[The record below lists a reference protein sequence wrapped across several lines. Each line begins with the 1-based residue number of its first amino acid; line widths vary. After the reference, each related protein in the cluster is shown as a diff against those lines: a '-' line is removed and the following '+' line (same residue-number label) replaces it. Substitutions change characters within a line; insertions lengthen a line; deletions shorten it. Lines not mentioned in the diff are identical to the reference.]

1 MGTPQERA
9 KSLLGLVREHAD
21 ASETQRHL
29 KSEVANAFAREGLF
43 RIAAP
48 IDFFGSEQDPVTQ
61 IETIETIASVDG
73 SAAWNLMIGIETF
86 GLIAPGF
93 THCRELIEDQSVIM
107 CSSTASAGR
116 AEKVDGGYR
125 VTGRWGFCSGC
136 HNSDLFGATVF
147 IYENGEREES
157 GHQYLVVPKAQFE
170 ILDTWHT
177 SGLCGSGSHD
187 VLLEDVFVP
196 EERLVAPL
204 GKVQH
209 QSALL
214 RMPFRSRLCY
224 NKVAIAFGLARSALD
239 SFVELAEGKVPR
251 FTSKSL
257 KNRGWAQRAI
267 AESEVRVR
275 SARALVIEL
284 VESLWEKARLDQS
297 VSDKEAAIFQL
308 ACSDAVRGCI
318 ASVSQ
323 LVEAAGTTANQKGHP
338 LERTARDIQVV
349 GQHQTVAPHHIE
361 DAGRVLLGVPAVDA
375 MLASMSS

>member
-9 KSLLGLVREHAD
+9 KGLLGLVREHAE
-21 ASETQRHL
+21 ASESQRHL
-29 KSEVANAFAREGLF
+29 KREVAEAFAREGLF

-48 IDFFGSEQDPVTQ
+48 VDFFGSEEDPITQ
-61 IETIETIASVDG
+61 IETIESVAYADG

-93 THCRELIEDQSVIM
+93 VHCRELIEDLSVIM

-116 AEKVDGGYR
+116 ADKVDGGYR
-125 VTGRWGFCSGC
+125 VSGRWGFCSGC
-136 HNSDLFGATVF
+136 HNSELFGATVY
-147 IYENGEREES
+147 IYENGERDKS
-157 GHQYLVVPKAQFE
+157 GHQYLVVPKPEFE
-170 ILDTWHT
+170 ILDTWYT

-187 VLLEDVFVP
+187 VVLEDVFVP

-209 QSALL
+209 DSALL

-224 NKVAIAFGLARSALD
+224 NKVAIALGLARSALD
-239 SFVELAEGKVPR
+239 DFVDLAEGKVPR

-257 KNRGWAQRAI
+257 KERGWAQRAI

-275 SARALVIEL
+275 SVRALVVEL
-284 VESLWEKARLDQS
+284 LGSLWDKAVEGEA
-297 VSDKEAAIFQL
+297 VSDKEAALFQL
-308 ACSDAVRGCI
+308 ACSDAVRSCI
-318 ASVSQ
+318 GAVDR

-338 LERTARDIQVV
+338 LERVARDIRVV

-361 DAGRVLLGVPAVDA
+361 DAGKVLLGVPAVDA
-375 MLASMSS
+375 MLAQLPK

>member
-9 KSLLGLVREHAD
+9 KGLLGLVREHAD
-21 ASETQRHL
+21 ESESQRHL
-29 KSEVANAFAREGLF
+29 KGEVATAFAQEGLF

-48 IDFFGSEQDPVTQ
+48 VDFFGSEEDPVTQ
-61 IETIETIASVDG
+61 IETIETVASVDG
-73 SAAWNLMIGIETF
+73 SAAWNLMIGIEAF

-93 THCRELIEDQSVIM
+93 IHCRDLIEDQSVIM

-116 AEKVDGGYR
+116 AEKIDGGYR

-147 IYENGEREES
+147 LYKNGERVQG
-157 GHQYLVVPKAQFE
+157 GHQYLVVSKPEFE

-187 VLLEDVFVP
+187 VVLEDVFVP

-204 GKVQH
+204 GQVRH
-209 QSALL
+209 QSPLL
-214 RMPFRSRLCY
+214 RMPYRSRLCY

-257 KNRGWAQRAI
+257 KNRGWAQRAL
-267 AESEVRVR
+267 AESEVRVLA
-275 SARALVIEL
+275 ARALVIEL
-284 VESLWEKARLDQS
+284 VESLWEKARLDQP
-297 VSDKEAAIFQL
+297 VSAKEAAIFQL

-338 LERTARDIQVV
+338 LERTARDIKVV

-375 MLASMSS
+375 MLVDMAS

>member
-1 MGTPQERA
+1 MRTPQERA
-9 KSLLGLVREHAD
+9 KDLLGLIREHAD
-21 ASETQRHL
+21 ESESQRHL
-29 KSEVANAFAREGLF
+29 KGEVAIAFAQEGLF

-48 IDFFGSEQDPVTQ
+48 VDFFGSEEDPVTQ
-61 IETIETIASVDG
+61 IETIETVASVDG

-93 THCRELIEDQSVIM
+93 IHCRELIEDQSVIM

-147 IYENGEREES
+147 LYENGERVQG
-157 GHQYLVVPKAQFE
+157 GHQYLVVPKPEFE

-187 VLLEDVFVP
+187 VVLEDVFVP

-204 GKVQH
+204 GQVQD
-209 QSALL
+209 QSPLL

-284 VESLWEKARLDQS
+284 VELLWEKARLDLP

-318 ASVSQ
+318 ASVS
-323 LVEAAGTTANQKGHP
+323 LPNLK
-338 LERTARDIQVV
+338 I
-349 GQHQTVAPHHIE
+349 
-361 DAGRVLLGVPAVDA
+361 
-375 MLASMSS
+375 

>member
-9 KSLLGLVREHAD
+9 KGLLGLVREHAD
-21 ASETQRHL
+21 ESESQRHL
-29 KSEVANAFAREGLF
+29 KGEVAIAFAQEGLF

-48 IDFFGSEQDPVTQ
+48 VDFFGSEEDPVTQ
-61 IETIETIASVDG
+61 IETIETVASVDG

-93 THCRELIEDQSVIM
+93 IHCRDLIEDQSVIM

-147 IYENGEREES
+147 LYESGERVQG
-157 GHQYLVVPKAQFE
+157 GHQYLVVSKPEFE

-187 VLLEDVFVP
+187 VVLEDVFVP

-204 GKVQH
+204 GQVQH
-209 QSALL
+209 QSPLL

-284 VESLWEKARLDQS
+284 VELLWEKAQLDQP
-297 VSDKEAAIFQL
+297 VSGKEAAIFQL

-338 LERTARDIQVV
+338 LERTARDIKVV

-375 MLASMSS
+375 MLVDMPS

>member
-157 GHQYLVVPKAQFE
+157 SHQYLVVPKAQFE

-284 VESLWEKARLDQS
+284 VESLWEKARLDQP

-318 ASVSQ
+318 ASVNQ

>member
-9 KSLLGLVREHAD
+9 KGLLGLVREHAE
-21 ASETQRHL
+21 ASESQRHL
-29 KSEVANAFAREGLF
+29 KREVAEAFAREGLF

-48 IDFFGSEQDPVTQ
+48 VDFFGSEEDPITQ
-61 IETIETIASVDG
+61 IETIESVAYADG

-93 THCRELIEDQSVIM
+93 VHCRELIEDLSVIM

-116 AEKVDGGYR
+116 ADKVDGGYR
-125 VTGRWGFCSGC
+125 VSGRWGFCSGC
-136 HNSDLFGATVF
+136 HNSELFGATVY
-147 IYENGEREES
+147 IYENGERNKS
-157 GHQYLVVPKAQFE
+157 GHQYLVVPKPEFE
-170 ILDTWHT
+170 ILDTWYT

-187 VLLEDVFVP
+187 VVLEDVFVP

-209 QSALL
+209 DSALL

-239 SFVELAEGKVPR
+239 DFVDLADGKVPR

-257 KNRGWAQRAI
+257 KERGWAQRAI

-275 SARALVIEL
+275 SVRALVIEL
-284 VESLWEKARLDQS
+284 LGSLWDKAVEGEA
-297 VSDKEAAIFQL
+297 VSDKEAALFQL
-308 ACSDAVRGCI
+308 ACSDAVRSCI
-318 ASVSQ
+318 GAVDR

-338 LERTARDIQVV
+338 LERVARDIRVV

-361 DAGRVLLGVPAVDA
+361 DAGKVLLGVPAVDA
-375 MLASMSS
+375 MLAQLPK

>member
-9 KSLLGLVREHAD
+9 KGLLGLVREHAD
-21 ASETQRHL
+21 ESESQRHL
-29 KSEVANAFAREGLF
+29 KGEVATAFAQEGLF

-48 IDFFGSEQDPVTQ
+48 VDFFGSEEDPVTQ
-61 IETIETIASVDG
+61 IETIETVASVDG

-93 THCRELIEDQSVIM
+93 IHCRELIEDQSVIM

-147 IYENGEREES
+147 LYKNGERVQG
-157 GHQYLVVPKAQFE
+157 GHQYLVVPKPEFE

-187 VLLEDVFVP
+187 VVLEDVFVP

-204 GKVQH
+204 GQVQH
-209 QSALL
+209 QSPLL

-267 AESEVRVR
+267 AESEVRVL

-284 VESLWEKARLDQS
+284 VESLWEKARLGQP
-297 VSDKEAAIFQL
+297 VSEKDAAIFQL

-338 LERTARDIQVV
+338 LERTARDIKVV

-375 MLASMSS
+375 MLVDMPS

>member
-21 ASETQRHL
+21 ASEIQRHL

-147 IYENGEREES
+147 IYENGERKES

-177 SGLCGSGSHD
+177 AGLCGSGSHD
-187 VLLEDVFVP
+187 VVLEDVFVP

-284 VESLWEKARLDQS
+284 VESLWEKARLDQP

-318 ASVSQ
+318 ASVNQ

-338 LERTARDIQVV
+338 LERTARDIRVV

>member
-1 MGTPQERA
+1 MTTPLEKA
-9 KSLLGLVREHAD
+9 KGLLRLVREHAD
-21 ASETQRHL
+21 ESETQRYL
-29 KSEVANAFAREGLF
+29 KSEVARAFAQKGLF

-48 IDFFGSEQDPVTQ
+48 LDFFGSEADPVTQ
-61 IETIETIASVDG
+61 IETIETVAYVDG

-93 THCRELIEDQSVIM
+93 IHCRELIEDQSVIM
-107 CSSTASAGR
+107 CSSTASTGR
-116 AEKVDGGYR
+116 ADKVQGGYR

-147 IYENGEREES
+147 IYEDGEKDKS
-157 GHQYLVVPKAQFE
+157 GHQYLVVPKPEFE
-170 ILDTWHT
+170 IVDTWHS

-187 VLLEDVFVP
+187 VVLEDVFVP

-204 GKVQH
+204 GKVLH
-209 QSALL
+209 QSPLL

-224 NKVAIAFGLARSALD
+224 NKVAIALGLARSALD
-239 SFVELAEGKVPR
+239 CFVQLAEGKVPR

-257 KNRGWAQRAI
+257 KHRGWAQRAI

-275 SARALVIEL
+275 CARALMIEL
-284 VESLWEKARLDQS
+284 VELMWEKARFNQT

-308 ACSDAVRGCI
+308 ACSDAVRSCI
-318 ASVSQ
+318 ASVHQ
-323 LVEAAGTTANQKGHP
+323 LVEAAGTTASQKGHP

-375 MLASMSS
+375 MLAIMPS

>member
-177 SGLCGSGSHD
+177 AGLCGSGSHD
-187 VLLEDVFVP
+187 VVLEDVFVP

-284 VESLWEKARLDQS
+284 VESLWEKARLGQP

-318 ASVSQ
+318 ASVNQ

>member
-9 KSLLGLVREHAD
+9 KGLLGLVREHAD
-21 ASETQRHL
+21 ESESQRHL
-29 KSEVANAFAREGLF
+29 KGEVATAFAQEGLF

-48 IDFFGSEQDPVTQ
+48 VDFFGSEEDPVTQ
-61 IETIETIASVDG
+61 IETIETVASVDG

-93 THCRELIEDQSVIM
+93 IHCRELIEDQSVIM

-147 IYENGEREES
+147 LYENGERVQG
-157 GHQYLVVPKAQFE
+157 GHQYLVVPKPEFE

-187 VLLEDVFVP
+187 VVLEDVFVP

-204 GKVQH
+204 GQVQH
-209 QSALL
+209 QSPLL

-267 AESEVRVR
+267 AESEVRVL

-284 VESLWEKARLDQS
+284 VESLWEKARLDQP
-297 VSDKEAAIFQL
+297 VSEKDAAIFQL

-338 LERTARDIQVV
+338 LERTARDIKVV

-361 DAGRVLLGVPAVDA
+361 DAGRVLLGVPALDA
-375 MLASMSS
+375 MLVDMPS